1 MKRVVYL
8 VLSALVALMILVP
21 IAMAQET
28 QPKAKAKVEETVK
41 VEREATM
48 PLPPSGGASVGTAGA
63 VLLPAAA
70 LLVGSG
76 ILVYAIVR
84 RR

>member
-8 VLSALVALMILVP
+8 AAAALVALMILVP
-21 IAMAQET
+21 SAIAQEMT
-28 QPKAKAKVEETVK
+28 MKENIMMEKTVE
-41 VEREATM
+41 
-48 PLPPSGGASVGTAGA
+48 PLPPSGGPAVGS

-76 ILVYAIVR
+76 ILAYAVLR

>member
-1 MKRVVYL
+1 MKRVLYL
-8 VLSALVALMILVP
+8 VLAALVALMILMP
-21 IAMAQET
+21 TALAQDT
-28 QPKAKAKVEETVK
+28 MMKVEETRV

-48 PLPPSGGASVGTAGA
+48 PLPPSGGPSVGTAGA

-76 ILVYAIVR
+76 VLVYAVLR

>member
-1 MKRVVYL
+1 MKRVLYL
-8 VLSALVALMILVP
+8 VLAALVALMILVP
-21 IAMAQET
+21 TALAQDT
-28 QPKAKAKVEETVK
+28 MMKVEETRV

-48 PLPPSGGASVGTAGA
+48 PLPPSGGPSVGTAGA

-70 LLVGSG
+70 LLLGSG
-76 ILVYAIVR
+76 VLVYAVLR

>member
-1 MKRVVYL
+1 VKRVLYL
-8 VLSALVALMILVP
+8 VLAALVALMILVP
-21 IAMAQET
+21 TALAQDT
-28 QPKAKAKVEETVK
+28 MMKVEETRV

-48 PLPPSGGASVGTAGA
+48 PLPPSGGPSVGTAGA

-76 ILVYAIVR
+76 ILVYAVVR

>member
-1 MKRVVYL
+1 MKRVLYL
-8 VLSALVALMILVP
+8 VLAALVALMILVP
-21 IAMAQET
+21 TALAQDT
-28 QPKAKAKVEETVK
+28 MMKVEETRV

-48 PLPPSGGASVGTAGA
+48 PLPKSGGPSVGTAGA

-70 LLVGSG
+70 LLLGSG
-76 ILVYAIVR
+76 VLVYAVVR

>member
-8 VLSALVALMILVP
+8 VLAAVVALMILVP

-28 QPKAKAKVEETVK
+28 QPKAKMEETVK

>member
-8 VLSALVALMILVP
+8 VVAAVVALMILVP

-28 QPKAKAKVEETVK
+28 QPKAKVEETVK
-41 VEREATM
+41 IEREATT

>member
-1 MKRVVYL
+1 MKRVLYL
-8 VLSALVALMILVP
+8 VLAALVALMILVP
-21 IAMAQET
+21 TALAQDT
-28 QPKAKAKVEETVK
+28 MMKVEETRV

-48 PLPPSGGASVGTAGA
+48 PLPPSGGPSVGTAGA

-70 LLVGSG
+70 LLLGSG
-76 ILVYAIVR
+76 VLVYAVVR

>member
-1 MKRVVYL
+1 MQRVLYL
-8 VLSALVALMILVP
+8 VLAAVVALMILVP
-21 IAMAQET
+21 TALAQDT
-28 QPKAKAKVEETVK
+28 MMKVEETRV

-48 PLPPSGGASVGTAGA
+48 PLPPSGGPSVGTAGA

-70 LLVGSG
+70 LLLGSG
-76 ILVYAIVR
+76 VLVYAVVR

>member
-1 MKRVVYL
+1 MA
-8 VLSALVALMILVP
+8 ALVALMILAPSV
-21 IAMAQET
+21 ALAQET
-28 QPKAKAKVEETVK
+28 QPKMEQTVT

-48 PLPPSGGASVGTAGA
+48 PLPKSGGPTAGTAGA

-70 LLVGSG
+70 LLLGSG
-76 ILVYAIVR
+76 ILVYAVVR

>member
-1 MKRVVYL
+1 MMKRVVYL
-8 VLSALVALMILVP
+8 VLAAMVALMILAP
-21 IAMAQET
+21 IAMAQDT
-28 QPKAKAKVEETVK
+28 MMKVEETRV
-41 VEREATM
+41 VETEGTM
-48 PLPPSGGASVGTAGA
+48 PLPKSGGPTAGTAGA

>member
-1 MKRVVYL
+1 MKRVLYL
-8 VLSALVALMILVP
+8 VLAAVVALMILVP
-21 IAMAQET
+21 TALAQDT
-28 QPKAKAKVEETVK
+28 MMKVEETRV

-48 PLPPSGGASVGTAGA
+48 PLPPSGGPSVGTAGA

-70 LLVGSG
+70 LLLGSG
-76 ILVYAIVR
+76 VLVYAVVR

>member
-1 MKRVVYL
+1 MKRVLYL
-8 VLSALVALMILVP
+8 VLAALVALMILMP
-21 IAMAQET
+21 TALAQDT
-28 QPKAKAKVEETVK
+28 MMKVEETRV

-48 PLPPSGGASVGTAGA
+48 PLPPSGGPSVGTAGA

-76 ILVYAIVR
+76 VLVYAVVR

>member
-1 MKRVVYL
+1 MKRVLYL
-8 VLSALVALMILVP
+8 VLAALVALMILMP
-21 IAMAQET
+21 TALAQDT
-28 QPKAKAKVEETVK
+28 MMKVEETRV

-48 PLPPSGGASVGTAGA
+48 PLPPSGGPSVGTAGA

-76 ILVYAIVR
+76 ILVYAVLR

>member
-1 MKRVVYL
+1 VKRLLYL
-8 VLSALVALMILVP
+8 TTVALVALLLFVP
-21 IAMAQET
+21 TVMAQEME
-28 QPKAKAKVEETVK
+28 AEVKVEETRVVEQK
-41 VEREATM
+41 VEGYA
-48 PLPPSGGASVGTAGA
+48 PLPPSGGPAASS

-76 ILVYAIVR
+76 ILAYAILR

>member
-1 MKRVVYL
+1 VKRVLYL
-8 VLSALVALMILVP
+8 VTAALVALMILVP
-21 IAMAQET
+21 TAMAQDT
-28 QPKAKAKVEETVK
+28 MMKVEETRV
-41 VEREATM
+41 VQTEGTM
-48 PLPPSGGASVGTAGA
+48 PLPKSGGPTAATAGG

>member
-1 MKRVVYL
+1 MKRVLYL
-8 VLSALVALMILVP
+8 LTAALVALMILVP
-21 IAMAQET
+21 TALAQDT
-28 QPKAKAKVEETVK
+28 MMKVEETRV

-48 PLPPSGGASVGTAGA
+48 PLPPSGGPSVGTAGV

-70 LLVGSG
+70 LLLGSG
-76 ILVYAIVR
+76 VLVYAVVR

>member
-28 QPKAKAKVEETVK
+28 QPKAKVEETMK

-48 PLPPSGGASVGTAGA
+48 PLPPSGGITAGTAGA

>member
-1 MKRVVYL
+1 MKKVVCL
-8 VLSALVALMILVP
+8 VTAALVVLMILAPSV
-21 IAMAQET
+21 ALAQ
-28 QPKAKAKVEETVK
+28 QVEQTMT

-48 PLPPSGGASVGTAGA
+48 PLPPSGGPGVGTAGA

-76 ILVYAIVR
+76 ILVYAVVR

>member
-1 MKRVVYL
+1 MKRVIYL
-8 VLSALVALMILVP
+8 VTVAVVALMILVP
-21 IAMAQET
+21 TAMAQDT
-28 QPKAKAKVEETVK
+28 MMKVEETRV

-48 PLPPSGGASVGTAGA
+48 PLPPSGGPTAGTAGA

>member
-1 MKRVVYL
+1 MMKRVVYL
-8 VLSALVALMILVP
+8 VLAAMVALMIFVP
-21 IAMAQET
+21 IAMAQDT
-28 QPKAKAKVEETVK
+28 MMKVEETRK
-41 VEREATM
+41 VETEATM
-48 PLPPSGGASVGTAGA
+48 PLPKSGGPTVGTAGAA

>member
-1 MKRVVYL
+1 M
-8 VLSALVALMILVP
+8 VALMILVP

-28 QPKAKAKVEETVK
+28 QPKAKVKETVK

-48 PLPPSGGASVGTAGA
+48 PLPPSGGPTVGTAGM

-70 LLVGSG
+70 LLLGSG
-76 ILVYAIVR
+76 VLVYAVLR

>member
-1 MKRVVYL
+1 MKRVLYL
-8 VLSALVALMILVP
+8 VTVAVVALMILVP
-21 IAMAQET
+21 GVAMAQDT
-28 QPKAKAKVEETVK
+28 MMKVEETRV

-48 PLPPSGGASVGTAGA
+48 PLPPSGGPSVGTAGA

-70 LLVGSG
+70 LLLGSG
-76 ILVYAIVR
+76 VLVYAVLR

>member
-1 MKRVVYL
+1 VMKRVVYL
-8 VLSALVALMILVP
+8 ALAAVVALMLLVP

-28 QPKAKAKVEETVK
+28 MPKAKIEETVK

-48 PLPPSGGASVGTAGA
+48 PLPPSGGPSAATAGA

>member
-1 MKRVVYL
+1 MKRVLYL
-8 VLSALVALMILVP
+8 VLAALVALMILMP
-21 IAMAQET
+21 TALAQDT
-28 QPKAKAKVEETVK
+28 MMKVEETRV

-48 PLPPSGGASVGTAGA
+48 PLPPSGGPSVGTAGA

-70 LLVGSG
+70 LLLGSG
-76 ILVYAIVR
+76 VLVYAVLR

>member
-1 MKRVVYL
+1 MKRVLYL
-8 VLSALVALMILVP
+8 VLAALVALMILMP
-21 IAMAQET
+21 TALAQDT
-28 QPKAKAKVEETVK
+28 MMKVEETRV

-48 PLPPSGGASVGTAGA
+48 PLPPSGGPSVGTAGA

-70 LLVGSG
+70 LLLGSG
-76 ILVYAIVR
+76 VLVYVVVR

>member
-8 VLSALVALMILVP
+8 AAPALVALMILVP
-21 IAMAQET
+21 SAIAQEMT
-28 QPKAKAKVEETVK
+28 MKENIMMEKTVE
-41 VEREATM
+41 
-48 PLPPSGGASVGTAGA
+48 PLPPSGGPAASS

-76 ILVYAIVR
+76 ILAYAILR

>member
-28 QPKAKAKVEETVK
+28 QPKAKMEETVK